1 MVTNQALE
9 ISIRFYQH
17 LHFCTSS
24 TFEGFHKLGTPKW
37 SILIGF
43 SLIKPSILGY
53 LHFWKPI
60 IFLQHV
66 SSRNRPPTVFQSV
79 PCWGSS
85 LAAAFKERSTR
96 LAMSGRVHG
105 FLGLRWNFERT
116 QIQKTMV
123 YARKYDHIC
132 GFGSQHFSRTCMT
145 KCRNQCEI
153 FGYGHGE

>member
-1 MVTNQALE
+1 M
-9 ISIRFYQH
+9 I
-17 LHFCTSS
+17 HFNRIFPYKT
-24 TFEGFHKLGTPKW
+24 
-37 SILIGF
+37 I
-43 SLIKPSILGY
+43 
-53 LHFWKPI
+53 HFGVPPFMETT

-66 SSRNRPPTVFQSV
+66 SSRNRPPVVFQIV

-123 YARKYDHIC
+123 YTRKYDHIC
-132 GFGSQHFSRTCMT
+132 GFGSQHSSRTCMT

-153 FGYGHGE
+153 FGYGDGDNKKPASNRGWKTSNRI